1 MQWTI
6 KVAAVAALGLLAGAA
21 GNAAPAKVWTPD
33 PAQAAKLGPLT
44 PVAGFKVRPP
54 RGYAPLAIN
63 PGGGT
68 ITAWRGKVR
77 GDGSYPLV
85 MFQRVL
91 IAPNEQNRYT
101 LAQAFGMFMK
111 SGAKGDP
118 SYAQTPTETGTLAGV
133 PFVRA
138 SWHKTD
144 PKTGRTER
152 GFNYMGRRGGEFF
165 LLGSQ
170 DASPQAGSALALAE
184 ASVQTFRPK

>member
-1 MQWTI
+1 MQWAI
-6 KVAAVAALGLLAGAA
+6 KAGIVAALGLLTSGS
-21 GNAAPAKVWTPD
+21 GQAAPAKSWTPN
-33 PAQAAKLGPLT
+33 PALTGKLGPVT
-44 PVAGFKVRPP
+44 PVAGFQVRPP

-68 ITAWRGKVR
+68 ITAWRGAAR
-77 GDGSYPLV
+77 ADGSRPVV

-91 IAPNEQNRYT
+91 IAPKEQGRYT

-138 SWHKTD
+138 SWRKTD
-144 PKTGRTER
+144 ETGRKMQ

-170 DASPQAGSALALAE
+170 DASPEAESALALAE
-184 ASVQTFRPK
+184 ASVRTFRPK